1 MMKNNRSKLCN
12 INAVILHSEKSELT
26 DSISPQSQN
35 VDVVV
40 RQADTD
46 EQVILL
52 WLHGRSIHTQKAY
65 AGDIVRFSKY
75 AEKQLK
81 FVRLVDLQS
90 FADNLIDEGLKPA
103 SQHRILASVKSLIT
117 FAHKIGYLKYDVSKP
132 LRVPKFK
139 DSLAE
144 RILSEA
150 EVQRI
155 IGMENNPRNRLLLRV
170 LYAGGIRV
178 SELCRLTWGDLQSR
192 DKGGQMTVFG
202 KGSKTNTIILP
213 NPLWDDLVAFRGEA
227 LDDSP
232 VIKSRKGGHLSP
244 SQIWRIVKKAA
255 KRAGIKKA
263 VSPHWFRHAHAS
275 HALDRGAK
283 ISLVQVTLAHSSIQ
297 TTGKYLHAKP
307 DESSS
312 MYLQV

>member
-1 MMKNNRSKLCN
+1 MDEDRSKLRN
-12 INAVILHSEKSELT
+12 INTLILHSEKSELAENRN
-26 DSISPQSQN
+26 SQSQN

-40 RQADTD
+40 RQADND
-46 EQVILL
+46 EQVVSL
-52 WLHGRSIHTQKAY
+52 WLHGRSPHTQKAY
-65 AGDIVRFSKY
+65 AGDVVRFFKY
-75 AEKQLK
+75 VDKQLK
-81 FVRLVDLQS
+81 YIRLVDLQS
-90 FADNLIDEGLKPA
+90 FADSLIDEGLKPA

-117 FAHKIGYLKYDVSKP
+117 FAHKIGYLKYDVSRP

-139 DSLAE
+139 DCLSE

-155 IGMENNPRNRLLLRV
+155 IGMENNPRNRLLLRI

-178 SELCRLTWGDLQSR
+178 SELCRLTWSNMQSR

-202 KGSKTNTIILP
+202 KGSKTNTIIVP
-213 NPLWDDLVAFRGEA
+213 NPLWDDLVAYRG
-227 LDDSP
+227 DTHDGSP
-232 VIKSRKGGHLSP
+232 VFRSRKGGHLSP
-244 SQIWRIVKKAA
+244 CQVWRIVKKAA

-263 VSPHWFRHAHAS
+263 ISPHWFRHAHAS

-283 ISLVQVTLAHSSIQ
+283 ISLVQTTLSHVSVQ

-307 DESSS
+307 GESSS